1 MPQIHVATFA
11 FTVEAVVLM
20 GRTAH
25 GNLFSRPTAADRAV
39 AARALERFGISHSS
53 ERPYT
58 MISGGERQLA
68 LLARALA
75 QEPQFIVLDEP
86 TASLDFG
93 NQGKVMREIRA
104 LAAAGHGVLFTT
116 HDPNHAMRAADRAF
130 LLRDGTRIAEGAI
143 GAVLN
148 RAQLEV
154 LYGAPVETITDRG
167 GQDRVS
173 ARLNKGIGM
182 ATIKVM
188 SAGAVEGPV
197 SELAPEFTRTT
208 GHEVELSFNTVGAH
222 RERFVQGE
230 KTDVI
235 ILSFP
240 AIEALE
246 KEGRL
251 VAGSRADLGRAS
263 CGVAVRD
270 GMMMPNIATVEAFKR
285 MLHNAGSIAA
295 NDPAHGG
302 SSGIYL
308 ADLLK
313 RMGIYDE
320 VKPKLVLCK
329 TGRECA
335 LARIRGEA
343 EIGITFTSEFI
354 PVAGH
359 ARGRHIAQGD
369 RICERLRRCDR
380 QDGGDG
386 AGQGVSVAF

>member
-1 MPQIHVATFA
+1 
-11 FTVEAVVLM
+11 
-20 GRTAH
+20 
-25 GNLFSRPTAADRAV
+25 
-39 AARALERFGISHSS
+39 
-53 ERPYT
+53 
-58 MISGGERQLA
+58 
-68 LLARALA
+68 
-75 QEPQFIVLDEP
+75 
-86 TASLDFG
+86 
-93 NQGKVMREIRA
+93 
-104 LAAAGHGVLFTT
+104 
-116 HDPNHAMRAADRAF
+116 
-130 LLRDGTRIAEGAI
+130 
-143 GAVLN
+143 
-148 RAQLEV
+148 
-154 LYGAPVETITDRG
+154 
-167 GQDRVS
+167 
-173 ARLNKGIGM
+173 M

-208 GHEVELSFNTVGAH
+208 GHEVELSFSTVGAH

-240 AIEALE
+240 AIEGLE

-302 SSGIYL
+302 SSGIYF

-313 RMGIYDE
+313 RMGLYDE

-335 LARIRGEA
+335 LALIRGEA

-354 PVAGH
+354 AVPGTRVVGTFPKEIEYVNGYAGAI
-359 ARGRHIAQGD
+359 ARNAAMEPAKAFLSFLTSPSSK
-369 RICERLRRCDR
+369 ERFKSFGLE
-380 QDGGDG
+380 
-386 AGQGVSVAF
+386 

>member
-1 MPQIHVATFA
+1 
-11 FTVEAVVLM
+11 
-20 GRTAH
+20 
-25 GNLFSRPTAADRAV
+25 
-39 AARALERFGISHSS
+39 
-53 ERPYT
+53 
-58 MISGGERQLA
+58 
-68 LLARALA
+68 
-75 QEPQFIVLDEP
+75 
-86 TASLDFG
+86 
-93 NQGKVMREIRA
+93 
-104 LAAAGHGVLFTT
+104 
-116 HDPNHAMRAADRAF
+116 
-130 LLRDGTRIAEGAI
+130 
-143 GAVLN
+143 
-148 RAQLEV
+148 
-154 LYGAPVETITDRG
+154 
-167 GQDRVS
+167 
-173 ARLNKGIGM
+173 M

-208 GHEVELSFNTVGAH
+208 GPEVELSFSTVGAH

-240 AIEALE
+240 AIEGLE

-313 RMGIYDE
+313 RMGLYDE

-335 LARIRGEA
+335 LALIRGEA

-354 PVAGH
+354 AVPGTRVVGTFPKEIEYVNGYAGAI
-359 ARGRHIAQGD
+359 ARNAAMEPAKAFLSFLTSPSSK
-369 RICERLRRCDR
+369 ERFKSFGLE
-380 QDGGDG
+380 
-386 AGQGVSVAF
+386 